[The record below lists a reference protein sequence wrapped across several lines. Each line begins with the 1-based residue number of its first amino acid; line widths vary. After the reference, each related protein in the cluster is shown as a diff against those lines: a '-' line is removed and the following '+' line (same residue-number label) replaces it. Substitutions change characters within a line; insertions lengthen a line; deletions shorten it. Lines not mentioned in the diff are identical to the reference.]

1 MTVLPPALTK
11 VTLNE
16 RNAIEVFT
24 AETAYACMSS
34 RRFAWETFDRIVSAI
49 KKRGERRQKQARATM
64 ARRA

>member
-24 AETAYACMSS
+24 AETASASMSS

-49 KKRGERRQKQARATM
+49 KKRGERQQKQARATM